1 MLLGGRIKAAIEVL
15 DDILNRKTPATLAL
29 RDWGKSNRYAGS
41 KDRSAI
47 GNYVYDAL
55 RCKSSIEFR
64 MDNGEPRALILGS
77 VVFIGKRTA
86 EELMEAFKNEKY
98 APAQLSKN
106 EI

>member
-55 RCKSSIEFR
+55 RCKISSLVSCSGECLLFSNASNNSLVVLSPI
-64 MDNGEPRALILGS
+64 NTAEPRI
-77 VVFIGKRTA
+77 I
-86 EELMEAFKNEKY
+86 
-98 APAQLSKN
+98 
-106 EI
+106 

>member
-55 RCKSSIEFR
+55 RCKNSIEFR
-64 MDNGEPRALILGS
+64 MNSDKPRALILGS
-77 VVFIGKRTA
+77 AVFIGERTT
-86 EELMEAFKNEKY
+86 EELFEAFENNKHS
-98 APAQLSKN
+98 PDS
-106 EI
+106 